1 MNKKVLITGGN
12 GGIAIAIKEE
22 LEKEGY
28 VVIAP
33 GRQELDVTDVIS
45 IENVV
50 KEFVPDILI
59 NAAGYVVPQSV
70 KDADVEST
78 KKHIEINLLGTFYCT
93 QITLKYNPQLDIIN
107 VGSAAAV
114 TTHATWSEYCASKAG
129 VVMATQC
136 WAEDGL
142 YSVVISPGRT
152 KTKMRKALFPDE
164 DQNTL
169 LEPADFAKV
178 VMKAVRKEYPT
189 GTHIIVRKYNVQDI
203 LNNNI
208 NLWVLVWKSI
218 SIILSIK

>member
-22 LEKEGY
+22 LEKDGY
-28 VVIAP
+28 VVKAP

-93 QITLKYNPQLDIIN
+93 QIALKYNPQLDIIN

-129 VVMATQC
+129 VVMATKC

-164 DQNTL
+164 DKETL
-169 LEPADFAKV
+169 LEPTDFATV

-189 GTHIIVRKYNVQDI
+189 GTHIIVRKNNVQDI
-203 LNNNI
+203 LNNKI
-208 NLWVLVWKSI
+208 NL
-218 SIILSIK
+218 